1 MLDTGKRISE
11 NKFGILLPLLKILL
25 VESETLGSGIW
36 NKVQGIRNPSKDWT
50 QNPSCTDKDSG
61 IRNPRR
67 EIKNPRLFWITLG
80 EIMDM
85 QALHTAVW

>member
-36 NKVQGIRNPSKDWT
+36 NKVQGIRNPSKD
-50 QNPSCTDKDSG
+50 
-61 IRNPRR
+61 
-67 EIKNPRLFWITLG
+67 
-80 EIMDM
+80 
-85 QALHTAVW
+85 